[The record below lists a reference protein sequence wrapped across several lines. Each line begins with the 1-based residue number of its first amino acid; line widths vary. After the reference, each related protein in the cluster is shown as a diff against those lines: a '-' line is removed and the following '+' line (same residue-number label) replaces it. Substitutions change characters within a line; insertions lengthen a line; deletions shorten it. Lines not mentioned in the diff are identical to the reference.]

1 MDALQTATRGM
12 LAEWM
17 AGTTMKDDALY
28 MVLTA
33 LCMVVVVVHL
43 LSHRRVLGRLASQLS
58 QQDAT
63 LQQLM
68 TRLNQVAATTA
79 NLESS
84 QQDAT
89 PQQLM
94 TRLNQV
100 ALTMANLESCMPP
113 VSVQSGG
120 GMPASGASPPGP
132 RDTAMEQAVKELA
145 GMHAQF
151 FLTCEDIKSLCT
163 TAQYTCDFCCPG
175 QGPIRDPNGAGGPG
189 ASTHSPRNG
198 SESAAQQDR

>member
-1 MDALQTATRGM
+1 MSKPRAPSARSVASPLATALILPALVIMDALQTATRGM

-17 AGTTMKDDALY
+17 AGTTRKDDALY

-84 QQDAT
+84 QQDGH
-89 PQQLM
+89 
-94 TRLNQV
+94 
-100 ALTMANLESCMPP
+100 PP
-113 VSVQSGG
+113 AVDDEAESGG
-120 GMPASGASPPGP
+120 SDDGKPGIVHTP
-132 RDTAMEQAVKELA
+132 
-145 GMHAQF
+145 G
-151 FLTCEDIKSLCT
+151 LCT
-163 TAQYTCDFCCPG
+163 EWG
-175 QGPIRDPNGAGGPG
+175 RDA
-189 ASTHSPRNG
+189 RV
-198 SESAAQQDR
+198 Q